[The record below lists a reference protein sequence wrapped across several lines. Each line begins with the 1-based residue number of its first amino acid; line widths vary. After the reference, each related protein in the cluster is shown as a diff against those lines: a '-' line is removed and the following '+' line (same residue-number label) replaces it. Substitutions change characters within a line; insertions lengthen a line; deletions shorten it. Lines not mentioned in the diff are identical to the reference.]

1 MERVAV
7 ESSMICEVGY
17 DAEAQM
23 LEVVFNSG
31 KIYRYTGVPP
41 TAYTEL
47 LDSAS
52 KGQYMRECII
62 DVYPVRRVTSRR
74 RQW

>member
-41 TAYTEL
+41 TVYAEVL
-47 LDSAS
+47 ASAS
-52 KGQYMRECII
+52 KGQYMRACII
-62 DVYPVRRVTSRR
+62 DIYPVRQVTSRR